1 MSSENVTGM
10 EAPEEEILGVKKAEI
25 RESTI
30 SEYRKGQIVR
40 LVDVAFIGPVCV
52 YAALKYRKVM
62 PKWLSISLGVIGV
75 ATIYYNAKNF
85 WVNWQQDGKLIKEAL
100 KKRKE
105 EKDGEKANEVKE
117 NIKTS
122 MAWVKTVVDH
132 PSQPPIQDAEVISED
147 KNIVI
152 GDTTSEG
159 VIETDKDVVEEIN
172 QPPSERE
179 PSKTIVEEGLSLK
192 ITNDVPEQPQEENN
206 TVSKEQKSNAGT
218 EEAIT
223 DTQAAASVEPK
234 PSTTKE
240 TIEVL

>member
-159 VIETDKDVVEEIN
+159 VIETDKDVVEE
-172 QPPSERE
+172 
-179 PSKTIVEEGLSLK
+179 GLSLK